1 LVEKTMNFKNQKV
14 NRLARCAGIL
24 VFENQRLKRTVKHQR
39 ERLQVQDERIK
50 AAKEALK

>member
-1 LVEKTMNFKNQKV
+1 
-14 NRLARCAGIL
+14 
-24 VFENQRLKRTVKHQR
+24 LKRTVKHQR